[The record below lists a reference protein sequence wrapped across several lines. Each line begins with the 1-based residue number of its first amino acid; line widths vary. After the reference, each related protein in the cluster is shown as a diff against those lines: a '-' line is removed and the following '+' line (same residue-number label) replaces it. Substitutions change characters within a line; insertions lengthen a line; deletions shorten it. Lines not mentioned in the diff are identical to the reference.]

1 MPPEGPNGDKGNT
14 TVHGPL
20 PGNLHAGG
28 TYNSEPDR
36 EPQNQMSRHS
46 QQLRLSWLQQW
57 IKLPPLQEGSLQGN
71 NYISKGIH
79 YSTVGQNRR
88 QRGATTRL
96 IARLTKPK
104 PPWGLS
110 RRNKRDTPS
119 DEPPQSPDTSTV
131 GRSQQDHQ
139 RDSIIRFGTEPPQQ
153 KVEYRAPQG
162 FPSRGDYRSE
172 QDDPNFLIRE

>member
-104 PPWGLS
+104 PPWVSVFLAFSFSGKQNLPWRTQPLAPGS
-110 RRNKRDTPS
+110 HSCLRF
-119 DEPPQSPDTSTV
+119 
-131 GRSQQDHQ
+131 SQNVSLRYLHSQ
-139 RDSIIRFGTEPPQQ
+139 
-153 KVEYRAPQG
+153 
-162 FPSRGDYRSE
+162 
-172 QDDPNFLIRE
+172 LIRTSFLK